1 VRLKR
6 LTALSAVLLA
16 AAPGWAMAAPT
27 IYSQVLAAYQANGSI
42 PPCQFTSADLQ
53 QALKGV
59 DTYGQ
64 QYFADFTN
72 AIQTAL
78 AARGSGAC
86 LPGGPRA
93 PSGHESVAAAQF
105 VPPSI
110 TGSTSAGLP
119 APLLVLA
126 GLSVAFAAGGL
137 LTVLGRARG
146 WDPRWA
152 ASLRHGLGEAGYRAG
167 DAWERFLGRGRSR
180 P

>member
-1 VRLKR
+1 MPLRR
-6 LTALSAVLLA
+6 LTALVTVLLA
-16 AAPGWAMAAPT
+16 AAPGWATAAPN

-42 PPCQFTSADLQ
+42 PPCQFTSAQLQ
-53 QALKGV
+53 AALKGV

-78 AARGSGAC
+78 ATRGAGAC
-86 LPGGPRA
+86 LPGGTRGPA
-93 PSGHESVAAAQF
+93 GQQSVAASQF

-110 TGSTSAGLP
+110 TGSTSAGWP

-126 GLSVAFAAGGL
+126 GLSVAFACAGV
-137 LTVLGRARG
+137 LTVLGRTRG

-152 ASLRHGLGEAGYRAG
+152 ALLRHGLGEVGSHAA
-167 DAWERFLGRGRSR
+167 DAWSRLLARGR
-180 P
+180 